1 MMYLKAVEWYWL
13 SLFIVLH
20 KVVIIDKSLWMKPL
34 GCDHETKA
42 IEQFFHAVLFIM
54 LYMVILTSN

>member
-1 MMYLKAVEWYWL
+1 MMYLKAV
-13 SLFIVLH
+13 VLH